1 MSDSARDPNRLRGLY
16 AIADTATLGAPG
28 FADAVAAVLAGG
40 AVMVQY
46 RDKGDDHHRRRHEAA
61 AMARL
66 CRERDALAIVN
77 DDPELALAAD
87 AHGVHLGRDDADP
100 VAVRTRLGAGAV
112 IGVSCYDDIA
122 RARRAAAAGA
132 DYLAFGSVYPS
143 PTKPDAVHAPLELLG
158 SARAE
163 LALPVCAIGGIT
175 AERAPEVIAAGAD
188 LLAVIGDL
196 FAHDD
201 ITARARVYA
210 RAFACAPR

>member
-1 MSDSARDPNRLRGLY
+1 MSENVRAAGRLRGLY
-16 AIADTATLGAPG
+16 AIADSATIGAPG
-28 FADAVAAVLAGG
+28 LADAVEAALAGG

-46 RDKGDDHHRRRHEAA
+46 RDKGDDPDRRRREAA
-61 AMARL
+61 IVVRHCRARG
-66 CRERDALAIVN
+66 ALAIVN
-77 DDPELALAAD
+77 DDPGLALAVD

-100 VAVRTRLGAGAV
+100 VAVRDRLGAGAV
-112 IGVSCYDDIA
+112 IGVSCYDDIE

-132 DYLAFGSVYPS
+132 DYVAFGSIYPS

-158 SARAE
+158 AARAE
-163 LALPVCAIGGIT
+163 LGLPVCAIGGIS

-201 ITARARVYA
+201 IAARARQYA
-210 RAFACAPR
+210 RAFTCAAR